1 MKSAVADKEVEMTE
15 WNDGRLDDLSKR
27 MDEGFLNVEKRFE
40 QVDKR
45 FEQVDKRFEQVDR
58 RFGQIDLRLDG
69 LQHLLV
75 RIAWTYGLGMLAF
88 AGALLGLIAGKL

>member
-1 MKSAVADKEVEMTE
+1 MTE

-27 MDEGFLNVEKRFE
+27 MDEGFLNVE
-40 QVDKR
+40 KR